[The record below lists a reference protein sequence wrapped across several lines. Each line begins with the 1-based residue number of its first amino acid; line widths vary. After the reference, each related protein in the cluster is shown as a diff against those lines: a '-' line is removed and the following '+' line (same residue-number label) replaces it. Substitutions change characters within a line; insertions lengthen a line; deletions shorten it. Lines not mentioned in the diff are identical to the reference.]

1 MNMHFSDKLYLS
13 ESLIARKDQLCRQ
26 LKYHQG
32 NPSVF
37 VIVAP
42 LPSADN
48 EATENGEK
56 HYPEFF
62 HAKYLKQK
70 RYRDLPFCI
79 LGITDTYEEALL
91 YLSAQVATDFQETR

>member
-1 MNMHFSDKLYLS
+1 MHFSDNLYLS
-13 ESLIARKDQLCRQ
+13 ESLIPQKDQLCRQ

-42 LPSADN
+42 FSSIENNDTKK
-48 EATENGEK
+48 EAK
-56 HYPEFF
+56 RYPEFF

-70 RYRDLPFCI
+70 RYRDYPFCI
-79 LGITDTYEEALL
+79 LGITDTYEDALL